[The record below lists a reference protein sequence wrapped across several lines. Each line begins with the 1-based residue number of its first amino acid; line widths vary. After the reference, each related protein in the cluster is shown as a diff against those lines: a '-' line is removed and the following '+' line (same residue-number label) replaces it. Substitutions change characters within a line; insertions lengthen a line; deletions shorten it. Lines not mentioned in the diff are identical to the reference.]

1 MLLYCWHSYSARIGT
16 GLWYA
21 SMNYCVHAVM
31 YLYFGLT
38 QCGPRGRRFA
48 KRFARFITT
57 IQLAQMVGGITVT
70 IASVVFHGRGDT
82 CYVSLANSALGL
94 MMYTSYFVLFAQ
106 LSGKV
111 HRQRRPAAAVCFGRA
126 RAVAPVSG
134 PRHVRRRGS
143 RRPAQACPAVRV

>member
-1 MLLYCWHSYSARIGT
+1 VLLYCWHSYSARIGT

-106 LSGKV
+106 LYYNHYVAKKDTKAEA
-111 HRQRRPAAAVCFGRA
+111 RP
-126 RAVAPVSG
+126 
-134 PRHVRRRGS
+134 
-143 RRPAQACPAVRV
+143 QALKDEPTVPMPTCCAHGAH